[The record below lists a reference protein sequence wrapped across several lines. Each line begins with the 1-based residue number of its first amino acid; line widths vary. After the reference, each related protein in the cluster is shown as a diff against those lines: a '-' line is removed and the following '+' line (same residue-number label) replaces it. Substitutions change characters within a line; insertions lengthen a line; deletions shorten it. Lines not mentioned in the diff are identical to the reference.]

1 MAPVTLIT
9 GAAGALGSVV
19 VSDLLQKGHQ
29 VVAVDLPRS
38 AERLQKLGPGVLPLA
53 FDTNGP
59 ETWAQMVAKAERDLG
74 PLTGAVL
81 IAGGWQGGGA
91 LHTRTDDAIWRAMLG
106 ANLES
111 AYRTLRAVLPG
122 MVARGGGSVVVIG
135 SRAAVR
141 PDTSAGAAEYAATKS
156 AVVALAQAIAAEV
169 LEKGVRVNA
178 VLPSTIDTG
187 ANRSAMPQADP
198 TRWVAPGSLAG
209 VIGFLLSD
217 AARDISGAAIPV
229 YGKS

>member
-1 MAPVTLIT
+1 MPNVTLIT

-19 VSDLLQKGHQ
+19 ASKLLERGHR
-29 VVAVDLPRS
+29 VAAVDLPRS
-38 AERLQKLGPGVLPLA
+38 AARLSALKGVLPLP
-53 FDTNGP
+53 FDTDRQEAWREP
-59 ETWAQMVAKAERDLG
+59 LAQVERELG

-81 IAGGWQGGGA
+81 IAGGWQGGGT
-91 LHTRTDDAIWRAMLG
+91 LHTRPDDAIWRAMLG

-111 AYRTLRAVLPG
+111 AYRCLRAVLPG
-122 MVARGGGSVVVIG
+122 MVERRAGSVVVVG
-135 SRAAVR
+135 SRAAAR

-156 AVVALAQAIAAEV
+156 AVVALAQATAAEV
-169 LEKGVRVNA
+169 LELGVRVNA

-187 ANRSAMPQADP
+187 ANRQAMPSADP
-198 TRWVAPGSLAG
+198 TRWVAPSSLAG

-217 AARDISGAAIPV
+217 AARDISGAALPV

>member
-1 MAPVTLIT
+1 MAHVTLVT

-19 VSDLLQKGHQ
+19 VSDLLQAGHK
-29 VVAVDLPRS
+29 VAAVDLARN
-38 AERLQKLGPGVLPLA
+38 AERLGKLGEGVLPLA
-53 FDTNGP
+53 FDTDKP
-59 ETWAQMVAKAERDLG
+59 EAWADALAKAEKALG

-122 MVARGGGSVVVIG
+122 MVERGNGSVIVVG

-141 PDTSAGAAEYAATKS
+141 PDTSSGAAEYAATKS
-156 AVVALAQAIAAEV
+156 AVVALAQACAAEV
-169 LEKGVRVNA
+169 LDKGVRINA
-178 VLPSTIDTG
+178 ALPSTIDTP
-187 ANRSAMPQADP
+187 ANRSAMPAADAS
-198 TRWVAPGSLAG
+198 RWVAPTSLAS

-217 AARDISGAAIPV
+217 AAKDISGAAIPV